1 MFFTILE
8 DIVKLKYKNTKGG
21 VRLQR
26 NIKELVSKMTLE
38 EKASLCSGLDFWHT
52 KSIERLGIPS
62 IMMTDGPHGLRKVSE
77 KGDTVPA
84 TCFPTAVALASSWNE
99 KLLEKVGEAIA
110 EECLA
115 EGVSIL
121 LGPGVNIKR
130 SPLCG
135 RNFEYYSEDPYLSSE
150 MAASFIKGV
159 QSKGVGTSLK
169 HFVANNQEHR
179 RMSISAMIDER
190 TLREI
195 YLASFEG
202 AIKKSRPWTVMA
214 AYNRVNGKYCF
225 KNEYLL
231 TDILRNEWGFE
242 GIVISDWGAVDIYER
257 AEALKAG
264 LDLEMPSSNGLGD
277 KKIIEAVRNGKL
289 SEEILDK
296 TVERLL
302 TIIFEAID
310 NKQENAT
317 YDRRKHH
324 EFAKEVA
331 KECIVLLKNE
341 NNILPLNSKSK
352 VAVIGSFA
360 KNVRYQG
367 GGSSHVNPTQLDIPY
382 EEILKLVDDPSNVL
396 YADGYDLESDE
407 VKEELINEAK
417 NIAQNSDVAVIF
429 AGLPERYES
438 EGYDRENLSL
448 PKSHNKLIEEIT
460 KVQDNV
466 VVVLFNGAPVEMP
479 WINKVKGLFECY
491 LGGQAVGGAIADLL
505 FGKANPSGKLAET
518 FPKKLAH
525 NPSHPYFPGE
535 DDVVEYREGI
545 FIGYRYYD
553 KKEIEPLFPFG
564 FGLSYTKFE
573 YSDLKIDKKQAKDTD
588 TITVSVKVK
597 NVGNMAGKEIVQLYV
612 RDVESSVVRPEK
624 ELKGFKKVELNPGE
638 EKTVTFVLDKRSFA
652 YYSTD
657 IKDWYV
663 ESGDFEIL
671 IGKSSKEIVLKDTVN
686 VESTLKIRKKFTR
699 NSTVGDL
706 MEDPIGSKILSQLIE
721 QFSKNSPIGALNQT
735 NPEFF
740 LSLLK
745 YMPLRGLVTFS
756 RGMFTEEILDD
767 ILKQLNS

>member
-1 MFFTILE
+1 M
-8 DIVKLKYKNTKGG
+8 
-21 VRLQR
+21 QR

-84 TCFPTAVALASSWNE
+84 TCFPTAVALASSWDE

-110 EECLA
+110 KECLA

-159 QSKGVGTSLK
+159 QSKGVGASLK

-242 GIVISDWGAVDIYER
+242 GIVISDWGAVDTYER

-535 DDVVEYREGI
+535 DDMVEYREGI

-756 RGMFTEEILDD
+756 RGMFTEEMLDD

>member
-84 TCFPTAVALASSWNE
+84 TCFPTAVALASSWDE

-652 YYSTD
+652 YYSAD

-756 RGMFTEEILDD
+756 RGMFTEEMLDD

>member
-84 TCFPTAVALASSWNE
+84 TCFPTAVALASSWDE

-242 GIVISDWGAVDIYER
+242 GIVISDWGAVDTYER

-756 RGMFTEEILDD
+756 RGMFTEEMLDD

>member
-382 EEILKLVDDPSNVL
+382 EEILKLVDDPSNIL

-756 RGMFTEEILDD
+756 RGMFTEEMLDD

>member
-756 RGMFTEEILDD
+756 RGMFTEEMLDD

>member
-1 MFFTILE
+1 M
-8 DIVKLKYKNTKGG
+8 
-21 VRLQR
+21 QR

-756 RGMFTEEILDD
+756 RGMFTEEMLDD

>member
-84 TCFPTAVALASSWNE
+84 TCFPTAVALASSWDE

-242 GIVISDWGAVDIYER
+242 GIVISDWGAVDTYER

-535 DDVVEYREGI
+535 DDMVEYREGI

-756 RGMFTEEILDD
+756 RGMFTEEMLDD